1 MMYFDEKNGITSTS
15 ANYLANL
22 AKEEIKKNEAKLA
35 NVSFVNKN
43 VELISSTN
51 YKPLRRGWK
60 DITAIPTMLAEIA
73 NLNAFS
79 AWMREAIKAKE
90 ELLKQLDHFTV
101 EDYCKIKGIE
111 YPESFER
118 KQYVTEEDI
127 IAEMN
132 TKSRNNYL
140 RIEAFAAT
148 FGKYIHPDGKISLAR
163 EEALYREQVPNEV
176 SGDGRDMV
184 IYSYESSIE
193 TSKVDD
199 LFMKLQSNQR
209 EYEKQLN
216 AIKFQIKEEVTNRNL
231 AIDREYKEKMEER
244 FRILAKLQQET
255 RIYVNEKRNEIASL
269 KIIVPEK
276 LQDTYTYLNS
286 LGD

>member
-1 MMYFDEKNGITSTS
+1 MYFDEKNGITSTS

-43 VELISSTN
+43 VELISGTN
-51 YKPLRRGWK
+51 YKPLRKGWK
-60 DITAIPTMLAEIA
+60 DVTSIPAMLTEIA

-101 EDYCKIKGIE
+101 EDYCKVKEIE

-118 KQYVTEEDI
+118 RQYVTEEDI

-148 FGKYIHPDGKISLAR
+148 LGKYIHPDGKISLAR

-231 AIDREYKEKMEER
+231 EIDREYKEKMEKR